1 MIKRDETLTGRLRT
15 ECSLSGIVST
25 SGNLKGVISKNTSYV
40 NYTGDYEI
48 TPKVEA
54 QTMHTKDR
62 LMINDVEI
70 KGIPVFSTSND
81 AGGNTIYIAKEVE

>member
-1 MIKRDETLTGRLRT
+1 MIKQGEALTGKLRT
-15 ECSLSGIVST
+15 ECSLSARVSM
-25 SGNLKGVISKNTSYV
+25 SGNLRGVMSKDTRYV

-54 QTMHTKDR
+54 QTMSTKNK

-70 KGIPVFSTSND
+70 KGIPIFSTSNN

>member
-1 MIKRDETLTGRLRT
+1 
-15 ECSLSGIVST
+15 
-25 SGNLKGVISKNTSYV
+25 
-40 NYTGDYEI
+40 
-48 TPKVEA
+48 
-54 QTMHTKDR
+54 MHTKDR